1 MYHDCSPTAALS
13 NTVCISDPNGQWQS
27 VKKKTIQDF
36 LEFGEVA
43 RIDTSIL
50 QCALVTYFDVRDAQK
65 VLLEWVGVA
74 EPFLPAAHDF
84 RTVQINMVEFTR
96 KHPASNFAQFG
107 EVAHVGMLGC
117 DLLVEFYDLR
127 ASQAL
132 LVEAADCAS
141 PWMPQSQ
148 MSMSMLPEPVA
159 PPVPLTSLAK
169 AALKA
174 EEEAYAG
181 TNFNEAEKASGPV
194 RTKITNKEFTKYDID
209 PAKLLSGEDQR
220 TTVMV
225 RNLVGSNA
233 RKNFMAYL
241 EKCGLHDKHTF
252 FYMPCKEHRNVP
264 VGFAFVN
271 FSSPND
277 VHCLYT
283 MMKSERWSEL
293 ICDPN
298 SSKKPALSFA
308 RFQGH
313 EELMAHFSTSAVLSR
328 RNPEKRPSFRP
339 VNEVKAQSPKSPTSP
354 VQNQEGNQACE
365 LQVALAKGVEKINEL
380 LMKQKAPPGM
390 GSSTPAYVFTPS
402 LQGVTKQDAKRG
414 GRPQSAQL
422 HGIVENDDG
431 ECQISMEAQGA

>member
-1 MYHDCSPTAALS
+1 MFHDCSPTAALS
-13 NTVCISDPNGQWQS
+13 NTVCISDPNGRWQT

-65 VLLEWVGVA
+65 VLLEWAGVA

-84 RTVQINMVEFTR
+84 RTVQVNMVEFTR

-107 EVAHVGMLGC
+107 EVAHVGMRGC
-117 DLLVEFYDLR
+117 DLLVEFFDLR

-132 LVEAADCAS
+132 VVEAADCTS
-141 PWMPQSQ
+141 PWTPQSQ
-148 MSMSMLPEPVA
+148 VPYPILPEAAVA
-159 PPVPLTSLAK
+159 PPVPI
-169 AALKA
+169 AALAQAALRA
-174 EEEAYAG
+174 EEEPYIG
-181 TNFNEAEKASGPV
+181 TPVNEAEKASGPV

-209 PAKLLSGEDQR
+209 PAKLLSGEDER

-225 RNLVGSNA
+225 RNLAGSNA
-233 RKNFMAYL
+233 RKHFMAYL
-241 EKCGLHDKHTF
+241 EKCNLQDKHTF

-271 FSSPND
+271 FSSPSD
-277 VHCLYT
+277 VHTLYT
-283 MMKSERWSEL
+283 MMKSGLWSQLLCE
-293 ICDPN
+293 PN

-328 RNPEKRPSFRP
+328 RNPDKRPSFRP
-339 VNEVKAQSPKSPTSP
+339 VTEVKAQTQASP
-354 VQNQEGNQACE
+354 VQKPEGKQAGDLE
-365 LQVALAKGVEKINEL
+365 VALAKGVEKINEL
-380 LMKQKAPPGM
+380 LMQQKATGM
-390 GSSTPAYVFTPS
+390 QSSTPAYVFSPS
-402 LQGVTKQDAKRG
+402 LQGVTKQEGAHR
-414 GRPQSAQL
+414 
-422 HGIVENDDG
+422 HGISESDDG
-431 ECQISMEAQGA
+431 ESQMSSTAQGA